1 MCDFKSYIELEDGT
15 IAHLT
20 DVELRDKTIR
30 ERLKGCQDNDL
41 IGHGAIRKA
50 FNITRGRDVEIKD
63 FWNIEQFPKEIQV
76 TLRNF
81 DKYYSRVWSEC
92 FTGEDLCYIIE
103 YAPEAYKNKA
113 WKQLL
118 KQKPSNDDL
127 CCIIYYA
134 PKAWKNKAWKQLL
147 KQKHSNEDLRYII
160 YYAPE
165 AWKNKAWEQLLKQ
178 EPSNDDLRCIIKY
191 APEAYKNKAS
201 KLLSN
206 LER

>member
-92 FTGEDLCYIIE
+92 FTGEDL
-103 YAPEAYKNKA
+103 
-113 WKQLL
+113 
-118 KQKPSNDDL
+118 
-127 CCIIYYA
+127 
-134 PKAWKNKAWKQLL
+134 
-147 KQKHSNEDLRYII
+147 RYII

-178 EPSNDDLRCIIKY
+178 EPSNDDLRCIIEY
-191 APEAYKNKAS
+191 APEAYKNKAWKQLLKQEPSNNDLCCIVYYAPEAWKNKASEQLLKQKPSNNDLCYIVNYAPEAWANKAS

-206 LER
+206 LGR